1 MISIFRKIRQKLLK
15 ENKIGNYLK
24 YAIGEIFLVVI
35 GILIALQI
43 NIWNEERKHQ
53 IKLLNIYSLI
63 YNDIEN
69 DIQDL
74 QRNLAYYNE
83 KKSVFEKVVHD
94 SITPDLLDQG
104 VSKLIG
110 NLPPTV
116 LNKKGVS
123 QLGELQENDTLIFYL
138 NDIYTF
144 METSLLPLEN
154 SISNEAIDH
163 QKYIRDHYEWY
174 PEWMNNTITQN
185 VGNKELHDYFL
196 NNPMYRNRI
205 AFMYNNIYNSYIPTV
220 NALIQSLNGMQEE
233 IDKILK
239 KNK

>member
-1 MISIFRKIRQKLLK
+1 MISFLRKIRQKLLA
-15 ENKIGNYLK
+15 ENRVTRYLV

-43 NIWNEERKHQ
+43 NNWNEERKHQ

-104 VSKLIG
+104 VAKLTG
-110 NLPPTV
+110 YTPTTV

-174 PEWMNNTITQN
+174 PKWMNNTITQN
-185 VGNKELHDYFL
+185 VGNKELQDYFL

-205 AFMYNNIYNSYIPTV
+205 AFMYNNSITV
-220 NALIQSLNGMQEE
+220 IFPRSTP
-233 IDKILK
+233 
-239 KNK
+239 